1 MISKRGACIP
11 APLSFSI
18 PSFVPHLAALSQAW
32 TNGAC
37 VIHAKMQGSLRFPA
51 FLRVWISFV
60 CVFYRHLLEY
70 FQMPMASASF
80 ISSSLKSGCA
90 MLIRSSALSQ
100 VDLPLSST
108 QPNSVTMQS
117 VAILGVVTME
127 PFDSTGEIKLSSLPS
142 LPILVDG
149 VHKKLCP
156 PSD

>member
-37 VIHAKMQGSLRFPA
+37 VIQRKNAGKFELPCIFACMDKFCLR
-51 FLRVWISFV
+51 
-60 CVFYRHLLEY
+60 FYRHLLEY

-108 QPNSVTMQS
+108 QPNSVTIQS